1 MGAVMTAEERL
12 LENGC
17 EGVKYLT
24 DFSYDSALIGVSH
37 DDRAVYDY
45 DLMVEWLVE
54 TEGFSEEEAVEW
66 IDYNTIRAL
75 PYMGSDGPIVVIRFP
90 V

>member
-1 MGAVMTAEERL
+1 MTAEEKL
-12 LENGC
+12 LENGY

-24 DFSYDSALIGVSH
+24 GFSYDSALVGVSH

-45 DLMVEWLVE
+45 DLMVEWLMK
-54 TEGFSEEEAVEW
+54 TEGFTEEEAVDW

-75 PYMGSDGPIVVIRFP
+75 PYMGNDGPIVMNRLLEV
-90 V
+90 

>member
-1 MGAVMTAEERL
+1 MKAEEIL
-12 LENGC
+12 LENGY

-24 DFSYDSALIGVSH
+24 DFSYDSALIGVTH

-45 DLMVEWLVE
+45 DLMVEWLME
-54 TEGFSEEEAVEW
+54 DQGFTEEEAVEW

-75 PYMGSDGPIVVIRFP
+75 PYMGADGPIVLHRFWEE
-90 V
+90 